1 MALGALQLSI
11 DVLDLITLDA
21 ADHAY
26 SPPAER
32 NVPRRYER
40 REPLLAW
47 EKRPA

>member
-11 DVLDLITLDA
+11 DVLDLIAFDA
-21 ADHAY
+21 ADHEY

-32 NVPRRYER
+32 KVGRRLER

-47 EKRPA
+47 EKRLA